1 MKILS
6 ITAGAAGMYCGSCA
20 RDNGLAAELLSRGH
34 DVTLVPVYTPTRT
47 DEPNLSRH
55 QVLFGGVSVCLQQ
68 VAPLFR
74 RTPRFLDS
82 LWDSPWFI
90 QKVAGRSVS
99 VNPRFLGDMTISMLR
114 GEDGPLK
121 KEYGKLLDWVAAE
134 PLPDVVNLP
143 NSLLIAL
150 APSLRKR
157 FGRPVCCT
165 LQGEELFLDGLEP
178 AYRRQALDLIRQQVR
193 HVDRFIAVSDF
204 CARFMSDLLAI
215 PAEKMA
221 VVPLGI
227 SLEGYEAA
235 RESRAGP
242 DGDFNAEFRVGYFAR
257 IAPEKGLHLL
267 ADAYA
272 RFRKH
277 TGRARICLEAA
288 GSMMPDQQAYLASV
302 RASLDQAGLAS
313 EFTYHGMLDRDAKI
327 KFLRSLDLMCVPA
340 THDEPKG
347 LSILEAMAAGV
358 PVVQPRRGAFTEM
371 IEKTGGGLLVEPDDP
386 ESVAE
391 GLFTLWQDRTLA
403 ATLGQRAA
411 QGVRAHYTLA
421 HSADRLLE
429 VYDDL
434 LRSAPPGSRGERAAN
449 SPEERGASTGS
460 SEVVCEPQD
469 RKKRLS
475 SRA

>member
-6 ITAGAAGMYCGSCA
+6 ITAGAAGMYCGSCS
-20 RDNGLAAELLSRGH
+20 RDNSLAAELLSRGH
-34 DVTLVPVYTPTRT
+34 EVTLVPVYTPTRT
-47 DEPNLSRH
+47 DEPNLSRQ

-99 VNPRFLGDMTISMLR
+99 VNPRFLGDMTISMLL
-114 GEDGPLK
+114 GEEGPLR

-134 PLPDVVNLP
+134 PLPDIINLP

-178 AYRRQALDLIRQQVR
+178 AYRTQALDLIRQQVR

-204 CARFMSDLLAI
+204 CAKFMSDLLAI

-227 SLEGYEAA
+227 NLEGYDAA
-235 RESRAGP
+235 RESRTGP
-242 DGDFNAEFRVGYFAR
+242 DGEFRVGFFAR

-267 ADAYA
+267 AGAYA
-272 RFRKH
+272 RFRQK
-277 TGRARICLEAA
+277 TKQQTAGQARLRLEAA
-288 GSMMPDQQAYLASV
+288 GSMMPDQAAYLASV
-302 RASLDQAGLAS
+302 RRTLDQAGIAS

-358 PVVQPRRGAFTEM
+358 PVVEPRRGAFIEM
-371 IEKTGGGLLVEPDDP
+371 IEKTGGGLLVEPDNA

-403 ATLGQRAA
+403 ATLGRRAA
-411 QGVRAHYTLA
+411 EGVRAHYTIA
-421 HSADRLLE
+421 HSADRLLA

-434 LRSAPPGSRGERAAN
+434 LRNSAPQSHEAEAPGSRGAKPAQ
-449 SPEERGASTGS
+449 SAGPAGSAGSGARDF
-460 SEVVCEPQD
+460 V
-469 RKKRLS
+469 
-475 SRA
+475 

>member
-47 DEPNLSRH
+47 DEPNRSRQ

-114 GEDGPLK
+114 GEDGPLR
-121 KEYGKLLDWVAAE
+121 KEYGKLLDWVAGE
-134 PLPDVVNLP
+134 PLPDVINLP

-178 AYRRQALDLIRQQVR
+178 DYRRQAIDLIRQQVR

-204 CARFMSDLLAI
+204 CARFMSDFLAI

-227 SLEGYEAA
+227 SLAGYEAA
-235 RESRAGP
+235 RESRDGP
-242 DGDFNAEFRVGYFAR
+242 DREFDQEFRVGYFAR

-272 RFRKH
+272 RFRQKTKQQT
-277 TGRARICLEAA
+277 TGQARIRLEAA
-288 GSMMPDQQAYLASV
+288 GSMMPDQEAYLATV
-302 RASLDQAGLAS
+302 RAALDQAGLAS

-347 LSILEAMAAGV
+347 LSILEAMAAGT
-358 PVVQPRRGAFTEM
+358 PVVQPRRGAFIEM
-371 IEKTGGGLLVEPDDP
+371 IEKTGGGLLVEPDNA
-386 ESVAE
+386 ESTAQ
-391 GLFTLWQDRTLA
+391 GLFTLWQDRSLL
-403 ATLGQRAA
+403 ATLGRRASE
-411 QGVRAHYTLA
+411 GVRAHYTIA
-421 HSADRLLE
+421 HSADRLLA
-429 VYDDL
+429 VYDEL
-434 LRSAPPGSRGERAAN
+434 LRSSDPQSHKPEAPGIAR
-449 SPEERGASTGS
+449 
-460 SEVVCEPQD
+460 
-469 RKKRLS
+469 
-475 SRA
+475 SRAS